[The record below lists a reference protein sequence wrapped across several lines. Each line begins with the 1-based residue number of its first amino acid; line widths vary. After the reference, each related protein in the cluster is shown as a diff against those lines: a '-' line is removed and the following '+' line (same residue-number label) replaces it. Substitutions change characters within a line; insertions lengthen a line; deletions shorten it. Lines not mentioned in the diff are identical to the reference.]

1 MLAAMGHAP
10 ASLDEIAQ
18 RTGMAA
24 ARVAAQLSRFELEG
38 RIAPLPGGL
47 FQRLGP

>member
-10 ASLDEIAQ
+10 TSLDEIAR

-24 ARVAAQLSRFELEG
+24 ARIAAQLSRFELEG

-47 FQRLGP
+47 FQRLSP